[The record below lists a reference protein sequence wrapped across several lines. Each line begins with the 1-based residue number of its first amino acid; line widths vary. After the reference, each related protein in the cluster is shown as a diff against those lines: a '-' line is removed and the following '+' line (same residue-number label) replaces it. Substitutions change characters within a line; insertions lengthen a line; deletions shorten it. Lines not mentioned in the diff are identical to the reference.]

1 MLTLVKSQP
10 QELSYDELL
19 EAERMRRH
27 LKPFVVAAWPLID
40 PVPFVD
46 GKHIDAI
53 CEHLEAVSRGEILRL
68 LINMPPRHAKSS
80 IVSVL
85 WRVWSWINDPGEQW
99 LCASY
104 VSDLAER
111 DNRRCRNVIEHYWF
125 QARYGHLFKLTRDQN
140 EKANFDNDKG
150 GYHLCTAV
158 GARSGTGKGGNRLLI
173 DDPHPAHDG
182 SLERKAV
189 SRENALTW
197 FRETWQSRL
206 NDREKGAMVVVGQR
220 IHQQD
225 ISGHILEQG
234 GWEHLNLPAEYMPER
249 KCSTS
254 VYKKDVWEGQDWRKM
269 EGELLWPE
277 KFTQENLDQLKH
289 DMTTLPYS
297 CQFQQA
303 AVPPGGFVFEAQYE
317 RLFTV
322 DHQAN
327 LYLLETPDGIK
338 PVVLSGCKI
347 IMTSDVAAKAKEHND
362 FTVFCVWAVTPA
374 KEILLLY
381 VFRAHLRIPK
391 QIEEGYK
398 VYLAYLDDRFQS
410 FWFEDV
416 AYQGA
421 FGQFML
427 EKGVPCEEFHPK
439 GDKMVRAGSAAIWM
453 KLGNVYFLKNA
464 SWLEA
469 WRKELY
475 TFPKDAHD
483 DQVDNQSMIATIVK
497 EAKDVEPMDEET
509 AQALRSY
516 VGY

>member
-1 MLTLVKSQP
+1 LLILVKQQQP
-10 QELSYDELL
+10 ELTYSELL
-19 EAERMRRH
+19 DAELYRRN
-27 LKPFVVAAWPLID
+27 LKKFVVAVWPLID
-40 PVPFVD
+40 PAPFVD
-46 GKHIDAI
+46 GYLIDAI

-104 VSDLAER
+104 VQDLAER

-125 QARYGHLFKLTRDQN
+125 QERYGHLFKLTRDQN
-140 EKANFDNDKG
+140 EKANFDNDRG
-150 GYHLCTAV
+150 GYHICTSV

-197 FRETWQSRL
+197 FKETWQSRL

-220 IHQQD
+220 IHQND

-234 GWEHLNLPAEYMPER
+234 GWEHLNLPAEFVPER
-249 KCSTS
+249 RCSTS
-254 VYKKDVWEGQDWRKM
+254 VVGNIWKGTDWRKL
-269 EGELLWPE
+269 EGELLWKE
-277 KFTQENLDQLKH
+277 KFSQESLDTLKH
-289 DMTTLPYS
+289 DMTILPYS

-303 AVPPGGFVFEAQYE
+303 PVPPGGFIFEQQYE
-317 RLFTV
+317 RWFTI
-322 DHQAN
+322 DQEAN

-338 PVVLSGCKI
+338 PVVISNCKI
-347 IMTSDVAAKAKEHND
+347 IITSDVAAKAKEQSD
-362 FTVFCVWAVTPA
+362 FTVFCVWAITPA

-381 VFRAHLRIPK
+381 VIRKHLRIPK
-391 QIEEGYK
+391 QIELGYQ
-398 VYLAYLDDRFQS
+398 VYQSYRDDRFQA
-410 FWFEDV
+410 FHFEDV

-421 FGQFML
+421 FGQFMM

-439 GDKMVRAGSAAIWM
+439 GDKVVRAGGASIWM
-453 KLGNVYFLKNA
+453 KLGNFYWLKN
-464 SWLEA
+464 LVGLDVC
-469 WRKELY
+469 RQELY
-475 TFPKDAHD
+475 NFNKDVHD
-483 DQVDNQSMIATIVK
+483 DFVDNVSQICIIVK
-497 EAKDVEPMDEET
+497 ESKDIEPMDEET
-509 AQALRSY
+509 ANVLREY
-516 VGY
+516 AGY